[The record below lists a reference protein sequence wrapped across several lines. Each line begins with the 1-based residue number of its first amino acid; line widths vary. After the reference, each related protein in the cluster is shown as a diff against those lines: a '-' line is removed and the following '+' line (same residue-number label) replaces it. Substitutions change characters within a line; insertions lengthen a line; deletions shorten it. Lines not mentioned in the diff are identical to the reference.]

1 MLDIV
6 DVFSHVG
13 NMITDPFA
21 AAGSVNQ
28 AGVVLYRRM
37 FLFQLTADPADEIG
51 IDLIDG
57 VISMPYLDGS
67 I

>member
-13 NMITDPFA
+13 DMITDPFA

-28 AGVVLYRRM
+28 AGEK
-37 FLFQLTADPADEIG
+37 FFNFSE
-51 IDLIDG
+51 LIVNG
-57 VISMPYLDGS
+57 EHQFVES
-67 I
+67 